1 MSAPLKPVLAGNW
14 KMNLGPSEAARF
26 FDEFLAVWQPRDD
39 RSVVFFPPA
48 VSLAAAREAI
58 QSRHRGDVRL
68 GVQNVHWER
77 GGAFTG
83 ETSAA
88 MAADAGAELVLVGH
102 SERRWVFG
110 ETIDDTVKKVRAVLD
125 AGLVPVLC
133 VGEQIDERRA
143 GRAEDVVEAQL
154 TAVVRTLSSDEA
166 RSLVVAYEPVWAIGT
181 GVNATPRDAGA
192 MHGYIRREL
201 AAAYGHEL
209 SSSVPIL
216 YGGSVKP
223 ENAAELLAVEGV
235 DGVLVGGA
243 SLDPHGF
250 ARICGAV

>member
-26 FDEFLAVWQPRDD
+26 CGEFLAVWQPRDD

-48 VSLAAAREAI
+48 VSLAAAREAL
-58 QSRHRGDVRL
+58 QGRADVRL
-68 GVQNVHWER
+68 GVQNVYWEK
-77 GGAFTG
+77 GGAYTG
-83 ETSAA
+83 EISAG

-110 ETIDDTVKKVRAVLD
+110 ETIEETVKKVRAVLD

-133 VGEQIDERRA
+133 VGEKIEERRA

-154 TAVVRTLSSDEA
+154 TAVLRTLSSDDA

-181 GVNATPRDAGA
+181 GVNATPADAGA
-192 MHGYIRREL
+192 MHGYVRREL
-201 AAAYGHEL
+201 AAAYGREIAAA
-209 SSSVPIL
+209 VPIL

-223 ENAAELLAVEGV
+223 DNAAELLAVEGV

-250 ARICGAV
+250 AQICGAV